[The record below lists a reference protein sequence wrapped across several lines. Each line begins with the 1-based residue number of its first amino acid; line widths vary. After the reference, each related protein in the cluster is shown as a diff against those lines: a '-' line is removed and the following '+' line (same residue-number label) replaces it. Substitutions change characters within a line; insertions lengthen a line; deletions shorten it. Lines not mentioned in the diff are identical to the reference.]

1 MPWWMWVVGGLVL
14 FILEVWTPTGFFLT
28 FFGIGAILVGG
39 LACIGAVES
48 DWVQWLLFSTLSVA
62 AVVTLRRPLRERFSA
77 KDNTS
82 KVGGLIGEVVV
93 PSQDIGGGGIGQA
106 ECRGTSWSA
115 RNLQGTP
122 LARGQRC
129 RVERVEGLTLYIR
142 AE

>member
-28 FFGIGAILVGG
+28 FLGIGAILVGA
-39 LACIGAVES
+39 LARIGAVES
-48 DWVQWLLFSTLSVA
+48 DWMQWLLFSMLSVA
-62 AVVTLRRPLRERFSA
+62 AVVTLRRPLRERLLS

-82 KVGGLIGEVVV
+82 KIEGLIGEVVM
-93 PSQDIGGGGIGQA
+93 PTQDIGGGAFGQA

-115 RNLQGTP
+115 RNVQETP

-129 RVERVEGLTLYIR
+129 RVDRVEGLTLYIR

>member
-1 MPWWMWVVGGLVL
+1 MLWWLWVVGGLVL
-14 FILEVWTPTGFFLT
+14 LILEVWTPTGFFLT

-39 LACIGAVES
+39 LAWIGAVES

-62 AVVTLRRPLRERFSA
+62 AVATLRRPLRERFA
-77 KDNTS
+77 ANDNTS

-93 PSQDIGGGGIGQA
+93 PSQDIGGGSIGQA
-106 ECRGTSWSA
+106 ECRGTPWSA
-115 RNLQGTP
+115 RNLQETP